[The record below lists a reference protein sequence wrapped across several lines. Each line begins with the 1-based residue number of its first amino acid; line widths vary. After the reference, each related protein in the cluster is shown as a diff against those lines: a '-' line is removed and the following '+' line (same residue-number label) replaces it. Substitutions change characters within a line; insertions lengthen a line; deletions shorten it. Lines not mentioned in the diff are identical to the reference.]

1 MAQIVG
7 VDINAP
13 DLPGEHWRKDHG
25 KEVITN
31 ETMH

>member
-13 DLPGEHWRKDHG
+13 DLP
-25 KEVITN
+25 VIDFL
-31 ETMH
+31 H